1 MEKIKEN
8 KLGIDPIGKLLF
20 TVSFPIIISMLI
32 QALYNM
38 VDSYYIGKIS
48 EEAFTAVSIAFPLQN
63 IMVGIAVGTGVGTN
77 SLLSR
82 SLGEKNFDKANLSAE
97 NGIFLSIL
105 YGIILLILSFVLPR
119 YYYISQNVSQE
130 IVNYGVEYLSTIM
143 AFSMGVFIQINCER
157 LLQSTGRS
165 ILTMFTQGIGAL
177 INIIFDPIFIFGY
190 FGFPAMGVKGAA
202 IATVVGQIIGAL
214 FGIYFNFKLNKDI
227 QIKKIRPRLQII
239 KKIYEVGLPSIV
251 MISVTS
257 TTIYFLNK
265 ILSIYS
271 TSAIAALGAY
281 YKIQSFIFLPIF
293 GLTNGMVPIIAYN
306 YGAENK
312 KRIIKTI
319 KLTMIVGTIMMILGT
334 AILWIFPEELLDIFS
349 ASDAMKEVG
358 ITMLRIIAL
367 CFIFAGISI
376 MGGSVFQALGN
387 GILTL
392 IDAVIRNIII
402 ILPYTYIVSRIAPI
416 EYVWWSYLLSETS
429 SIIFVS
435 YFMKNFAMKR
445 IDLIKE
451 SI

>member
-1 MEKIKEN
+1 MENLKEN
-8 KLGIDPIGKLLF
+8 KMGTEPIGRLLF
-20 TVSFPIIISMLI
+20 SVSFPIIISMLI

-63 IMVGIAVGTGVGTN
+63 IIVGIGVGTGVGMN

-97 NGIFLSIL
+97 NGIFLSII
-105 YGIILLILSFVLPR
+105 YGLSLLILAFILPKF
-119 YYYISQNVSQE
+119 YYESQNVSE
-130 IVNYGVEYLSTIM
+130 IIVEYGIEYLSIIM
-143 AFSMGVFIQINCER
+143 AFSIGVFVQINCER

-165 ILTMFTQGIGAL
+165 MLTMLTQGIGAL
-177 INIIFDPIFIFGY
+177 INIILDPIFIFGY
-190 FGFPAMGVKGAA
+190 YGLPAMGVRGAA
-202 IATVVGQIIGAL
+202 IATVLGQIIGAL
-214 FGIYFNFKLNKDI
+214 FGIFFNFKYNKDI
-227 QIKKIRPRLQII
+227 QIKTIRPRLKII
-239 KKIYEVGLPSIV
+239 KNIYEVGLPSII

-265 ILSIYS
+265 ILSVYS
-271 TSAIAALGAY
+271 ASAIAALGAY

-293 GLTNGMVPIIAYN
+293 GLTNGLVPIIAYN
-306 YGAENK
+306 YGAEFK
-312 KRIIKTI
+312 GRILETI
-319 KLTMIVGTIMMILGT
+319 KLGFICGILMMLIGT
-334 AILWIFPEELLDIFS
+334 AILLIFPEQLLDIFS

-358 ITMLRIIAL
+358 ITMLRIISL

-387 GILTL
+387 GLLTL

-435 YFMKNFAMKR
+435 YFMKNFAMKK
-445 IDLIKE
+445 IDELK
-451 SI
+451 

>member
-1 MEKIKEN
+1 MENLKEN
-8 KLGIDPIGKLLF
+8 KMGTEPIGSLLF
-20 TVSFPIIISMLI
+20 SVSFPIIISMLI

-63 IMVGIAVGTGVGTN
+63 IIVGIGVGTGVGMN

-97 NGIFLSIL
+97 NGIFLSII
-105 YGIILLILSFVLPR
+105 YGLSLLILAFILPKF
-119 YYYISQNVSQE
+119 YYESQNVSE
-130 IVNYGVEYLSTIM
+130 IIVEYGIEYLSIIM
-143 AFSMGVFIQINCER
+143 AFSIGVFVQINCER

-165 ILTMFTQGIGAL
+165 MLTMLTQGIGAL
-177 INIIFDPIFIFGY
+177 INIILDPIFIFGY
-190 FGFPAMGVKGAA
+190 YGLPAMGVRGAA
-202 IATVVGQIIGAL
+202 IATVLGQIIGAL
-214 FGIYFNFKLNKDI
+214 FGIFFNFKYNKDI
-227 QIKKIRPRLQII
+227 QIKTIRPRLKII
-239 KKIYEVGLPSIV
+239 KNIYEVGLPSII

-265 ILSIYS
+265 ILSVYS
-271 TSAIAALGAY
+271 ASAIAALGAY

-293 GLTNGMVPIIAYN
+293 GLTNGLVPIIAYN
-306 YGAENK
+306 YGAEFK
-312 KRIIKTI
+312 GRILETI
-319 KLTMIVGTIMMILGT
+319 KLGFICGILMMLIGT
-334 AILWIFPEELLDIFS
+334 AILLIFPEQLLDIFS

-358 ITMLRIIAL
+358 ITMLRIISL

-387 GILTL
+387 GLLTL

-435 YFMKNFAMKR
+435 YFMKNFAMKK
-445 IDLIKE
+445 IDELK
-451 SI
+451 

>member
-1 MEKIKEN
+1 MENLKEN
-8 KLGIDPIGKLLF
+8 KMGTEPIGRLLF
-20 TVSFPIIISMLI
+20 SVSFPIIISMLI

-63 IMVGIAVGTGVGTN
+63 IIVGIGVGTGVGMN

-105 YGIILLILSFVLPR
+105 YGLFLLILAFILPKF
-119 YYYISQNVSQE
+119 YYESQNVSE
-130 IVNYGVEYLSTIM
+130 IIVEYGIEYLSIIM
-143 AFSMGVFIQINCER
+143 AFSIGVFVQINCER

-165 ILTMFTQGIGAL
+165 MLTMLTQGIGAL
-177 INIIFDPIFIFGY
+177 INIILDPIFIFGY
-190 FGFPAMGVKGAA
+190 YGLPAMGVKGAA
-202 IATVVGQIIGAL
+202 IATVLGQIIGAL
-214 FGIYFNFKLNKDI
+214 FGIFFNFKYNKDI
-227 QIKKIRPRLQII
+227 QIKTIRPRLKII
-239 KKIYEVGLPSIV
+239 KNIYEVGLPSII

-265 ILSIYS
+265 ILSVYS
-271 TSAIAALGAY
+271 ASAIAALGAY

-293 GLTNGMVPIIAYN
+293 GLTNGLVPIIAYN
-306 YGAENK
+306 YGAEFK
-312 KRIIKTI
+312 GRILETI
-319 KLTMIVGTIMMILGT
+319 KLGFICGILMMLIGT
-334 AILWIFPEELLDIFS
+334 AILWIFPEQLLDIFS

-358 ITMLRIIAL
+358 ITMLRIISL

-387 GILTL
+387 GLLTL

-435 YFMKNFAMKR
+435 YFMKNFAMKK
-445 IDLIKE
+445 IDELK
-451 SI
+451 

>member
-1 MEKIKEN
+1 MENLKEN
-8 KLGIDPIGKLLF
+8 KMGTEPIGRLLF
-20 TVSFPIIISMLI
+20 SVSFPIIISMLI

-63 IMVGIAVGTGVGTN
+63 IIVGIGVGTGVGMN

-97 NGIFLSIL
+97 NGIFLSII
-105 YGIILLILSFVLPR
+105 YGLSLLILAFILPKF
-119 YYYISQNVSQE
+119 YYESQNVSE
-130 IVNYGVEYLSTIM
+130 IIVEYGIEYLSIIM
-143 AFSMGVFIQINCER
+143 AFSIGVFVQINCER

-165 ILTMFTQGIGAL
+165 MLTMLTQGIGAL
-177 INIIFDPIFIFGY
+177 INIILDPIFIFGY
-190 FGFPAMGVKGAA
+190 YGLPAMGVRGAA
-202 IATVVGQIIGAL
+202 IATVLGQIIGAL
-214 FGIYFNFKLNKDI
+214 FGIFFNFKYNKDI
-227 QIKKIRPRLQII
+227 QIKTIRPRLKII
-239 KKIYEVGLPSIV
+239 KNIYEVGLPSII

-265 ILSIYS
+265 ILSVYS
-271 TSAIAALGAY
+271 ASAIAALGAY

-293 GLTNGMVPIIAYN
+293 GLTNGLVPIIAYN
-306 YGAENK
+306 YGAEFK
-312 KRIIKTI
+312 GRILETI
-319 KLTMIVGTIMMILGT
+319 KLGFICGILMMLIGT
-334 AILWIFPEELLDIFS
+334 AILWIFPEQLLDIFS

-358 ITMLRIIAL
+358 ITMLRIISL

-387 GILTL
+387 GLLTL

-435 YFMKNFAMKR
+435 YFMKNFAMKK
-445 IDLIKE
+445 IDELK
-451 SI
+451 

>member
-1 MEKIKEN
+1 MENLKEN
-8 KLGIDPIGKLLF
+8 KMGTEPIGRLLF
-20 TVSFPIIISMLI
+20 SVSFPIIISMLI

-63 IMVGIAVGTGVGTN
+63 IIVGIGVGTGVGMN

-97 NGIFLSIL
+97 NGIFLSII
-105 YGIILLILSFVLPR
+105 YGLSLLILAFILPKF
-119 YYYISQNVSQE
+119 YYESQNVSE
-130 IVNYGVEYLSTIM
+130 IIVEYGIEYLSIIM
-143 AFSMGVFIQINCER
+143 AFSIGVFVQINCER

-165 ILTMFTQGIGAL
+165 MLTMLTQGIGAL
-177 INIIFDPIFIFGY
+177 INIILDPIFIFGY
-190 FGFPAMGVKGAA
+190 YGLPAMGVRGAA
-202 IATVVGQIIGAL
+202 IATILGQIIGAL
-214 FGIYFNFKLNKDI
+214 FGIFFNFKYNKDI
-227 QIKKIRPRLQII
+227 QIKTIRPRLKII
-239 KKIYEVGLPSIV
+239 KNIYEVGLPSII

-265 ILSIYS
+265 ILSVYS
-271 TSAIAALGAY
+271 ASAIAALGAY

-293 GLTNGMVPIIAYN
+293 GLTNGLVPIIAYN
-306 YGAENK
+306 YGAEFK
-312 KRIIKTI
+312 GRILETI
-319 KLTMIVGTIMMILGT
+319 KLGFICGILMMLIGT
-334 AILWIFPEELLDIFS
+334 AILWIFPEQLLDIFS

-358 ITMLRIIAL
+358 ITMLRIISL

-387 GILTL
+387 GLLTL

-435 YFMKNFAMKR
+435 YFMKNFAMKK
-445 IDLIKE
+445 IDELK
-451 SI
+451 

>member
-1 MEKIKEN
+1 MENLKEN
-8 KLGIDPIGKLLF
+8 KMGTEPIGRLLF
-20 TVSFPIIISMLI
+20 SVSFPIIISMLI

-63 IMVGIAVGTGVGTN
+63 IIVGIGVGTGVGMN

-97 NGIFLSIL
+97 NGIFLSII
-105 YGIILLILSFVLPR
+105 YGLSLLILAFILPKF
-119 YYYISQNVSQE
+119 YYESQNVSE
-130 IVNYGVEYLSTIM
+130 IIVEYGIEYLSIIM
-143 AFSMGVFIQINCER
+143 AFSIGVFVQINCER

-165 ILTMFTQGIGAL
+165 MLTMLTQGIGAL
-177 INIIFDPIFIFGY
+177 INIILDPIFIFGY
-190 FGFPAMGVKGAA
+190 YGLPAMGVRGAA
-202 IATVVGQIIGAL
+202 IATVLGQIIGAL
-214 FGIYFNFKLNKDI
+214 FGIFFNFKYNKDI
-227 QIKKIRPRLQII
+227 QIKTIRPRLKII
-239 KKIYEVGLPSIV
+239 KNIYEVGLPSII

-265 ILSIYS
+265 ILSVYS
-271 TSAIAALGAY
+271 ASAIAALGAY

-293 GLTNGMVPIIAYN
+293 GLTSGLVPIIAYN
-306 YGAENK
+306 YGAEFK
-312 KRIIKTI
+312 GRILETI
-319 KLTMIVGTIMMILGT
+319 KLGFICGILMMLIGT
-334 AILWIFPEELLDIFS
+334 AILWIFPEQLLDIFS

-358 ITMLRIIAL
+358 ITMLRIISL

-387 GILTL
+387 GLLTL

-435 YFMKNFAMKR
+435 YFMKNFAMKK
-445 IDLIKE
+445 IDELK
-451 SI
+451 

>member
-1 MEKIKEN
+1 
-8 KLGIDPIGKLLF
+8 
-20 TVSFPIIISMLI
+20 MLI

-63 IMVGIAVGTGVGTN
+63 IIVGIGVGTGVGMN

-105 YGIILLILSFVLPR
+105 YGLFLLILAFILPKF
-119 YYYISQNVSQE
+119 YYESQNVSE
-130 IVNYGVEYLSTIM
+130 IIVEYGIEYLSIIM
-143 AFSMGVFIQINCER
+143 AFSIGVFVQINCER

-165 ILTMFTQGIGAL
+165 MLTMLTQGIGAL
-177 INIIFDPIFIFGY
+177 INIILDPIFIFGY
-190 FGFPAMGVKGAA
+190 YGLPAMGVKGAA
-202 IATVVGQIIGAL
+202 IATVLGQIIGAL
-214 FGIYFNFKLNKDI
+214 FGIFFNFKYNKDI
-227 QIKKIRPRLQII
+227 QIKTIRPRLKII
-239 KKIYEVGLPSIV
+239 KNIYEVGLPSII

-271 TSAIAALGAY
+271 ASAIAALGAY

-306 YGAENK
+306 YGAEFK
-312 KRIIKTI
+312 GRILETI
-319 KLTMIVGTIMMILGT
+319 KLGFICGILMMLIGT
-334 AILWIFPEELLDIFS
+334 AILLIFPEQLLDIFS

-358 ITMLRIIAL
+358 ITMLRIISL

-387 GILTL
+387 GLLTL

-435 YFMKNFAMKR
+435 YFMKNFAMKK
-445 IDLIKE
+445 IDELK
-451 SI
+451 

>member
-1 MEKIKEN
+1 
-8 KLGIDPIGKLLF
+8 
-20 TVSFPIIISMLI
+20 MLI

-63 IMVGIAVGTGVGTN
+63 IIVGIGVGTGVGMN

-97 NGIFLSIL
+97 NGIFLSII
-105 YGIILLILSFVLPR
+105 YGLSLLILAFILPKF
-119 YYYISQNVSQE
+119 YYESQNVSE
-130 IVNYGVEYLSTIM
+130 IIVEYGIEYLSIIM
-143 AFSMGVFIQINCER
+143 AFSIGVFVQINCER

-165 ILTMFTQGIGAL
+165 MLTMLTQGIGAL
-177 INIIFDPIFIFGY
+177 INIILDPIFIFGY
-190 FGFPAMGVKGAA
+190 YGLPAMGVRGAA
-202 IATVVGQIIGAL
+202 IATILGQIIGAL
-214 FGIYFNFKLNKDI
+214 FGIFFNFKYNKDI
-227 QIKKIRPRLQII
+227 QIKTIRPRLKII
-239 KKIYEVGLPSIV
+239 KNIYEVGLPSII

-265 ILSIYS
+265 ILSVYS
-271 TSAIAALGAY
+271 ASAIAALGAY

-293 GLTNGMVPIIAYN
+293 GLTNGLVPIIAYN
-306 YGAENK
+306 YGAEFK
-312 KRIIKTI
+312 GRILETI
-319 KLTMIVGTIMMILGT
+319 KLGFICGILMMLIGT
-334 AILWIFPEELLDIFS
+334 AILWIFPEQLLDIFS

-358 ITMLRIIAL
+358 ITMLRIISL

-387 GILTL
+387 GLLTL

-435 YFMKNFAMKR
+435 YFMKNFAMKK
-445 IDLIKE
+445 IDELK
-451 SI
+451 

>member
-1 MEKIKEN
+1 MENLKEN
-8 KLGIDPIGKLLF
+8 KMGTEPIGRLLF
-20 TVSFPIIISMLI
+20 SVSFPIIISMLI

-63 IMVGIAVGTGVGTN
+63 IIVGMGVGTGVGMN

-105 YGIILLILSFVLPR
+105 YGLFLLILAFILPKF
-119 YYYISQNVSQE
+119 YYESQNVSE
-130 IVNYGVEYLSTIM
+130 IIVEYGIEYLSIIM
-143 AFSMGVFIQINCER
+143 AFSIGVFVQINCER

-165 ILTMFTQGIGAL
+165 MLTMLTQGIGAL
-177 INIIFDPIFIFGY
+177 INIILDPIFIFGY
-190 FGFPAMGVKGAA
+190 YGLPAMGVRGAA
-202 IATVVGQIIGAL
+202 IATVLGQIIGAL
-214 FGIYFNFKLNKDI
+214 FGIFFNFKYNKDI
-227 QIKKIRPRLQII
+227 QIKTIRPRLKII
-239 KKIYEVGLPSIV
+239 KNIYEVGLPSII

-265 ILSIYS
+265 ILSVYS
-271 TSAIAALGAY
+271 ASAIAALGAY

-293 GLTNGMVPIIAYN
+293 GLTNGLVPIIAYN
-306 YGAENK
+306 YGAEFK
-312 KRIIKTI
+312 GRILETI
-319 KLTMIVGTIMMILGT
+319 KLGFICGILMMLIGT
-334 AILWIFPEELLDIFS
+334 AILLIFPEQLLDIFS

-358 ITMLRIIAL
+358 ITMLRIISL

-387 GILTL
+387 GLLTL

-435 YFMKNFAMKR
+435 YFMKNFAMKK
-445 IDLIKE
+445 IDELK
-451 SI
+451 

>member
-105 YGIILLILSFVLPR
+105 YGIILLILSFVLPK

-165 ILTMFTQGIGAL
+165 MLTMFTQGIGAL

-202 IATVVGQIIGAL
+202 IATVVGQIIGAPVSYTHL
-214 FGIYFNFKLNKDI
+214 T
-227 QIKKIRPRLQII
+227 
-239 KKIYEVGLPSIV
+239 LP
-251 MISVTS
+251 T
-257 TTIYFLNK
+257 
-265 ILSIYS
+265 
-271 TSAIAALGAY
+271 
-281 YKIQSFIFLPIF
+281 
-293 GLTNGMVPIIAYN
+293 
-306 YGAENK
+306 
-312 KRIIKTI
+312 KRI
-319 KLTMIVGTIMMILGT
+319 V
-334 AILWIFPEELLDIFS
+334 
-349 ASDAMKEVG
+349 
-358 ITMLRIIAL
+358 
-367 CFIFAGISI
+367 
-376 MGGSVFQALGN
+376 
-387 GILTL
+387 
-392 IDAVIRNIII
+392 
-402 ILPYTYIVSRIAPI
+402 
-416 EYVWWSYLLSETS
+416 
-429 SIIFVS
+429 
-435 YFMKNFAMKR
+435 
-445 IDLIKE
+445 
-451 SI
+451 

>member
-1 MEKIKEN
+1 MENLKEN
-8 KLGIDPIGKLLF
+8 KMGTEPIGRLLF
-20 TVSFPIIISMLI
+20 SVSFPIIISMLI

-63 IMVGIAVGTGVGTN
+63 IIVGIGVGTGVGMN

-105 YGIILLILSFVLPR
+105 YGLSLLILAFVLPKF
-119 YYYISQNVSQE
+119 YYESQNVSE
-130 IVNYGVEYLSTIM
+130 IIVEYGIEYLSIIM
-143 AFSMGVFIQINCER
+143 AFSIGVFVQINCER

-165 ILTMFTQGIGAL
+165 MLTMLTQGIGAL
-177 INIIFDPIFIFGY
+177 INIILDPIFIFGY
-190 FGFPAMGVKGAA
+190 YGLPAMGVRGAA
-202 IATVVGQIIGAL
+202 IATVLGQIIGAL
-214 FGIYFNFKLNKDI
+214 FGIFFNFKYNKDI
-227 QIKKIRPRLQII
+227 QIKTIRPRLKII
-239 KKIYEVGLPSIV
+239 KNIYQVGLPSII

-265 ILSIYS
+265 ILSVYS
-271 TSAIAALGAY
+271 ASAIAALGAY

-293 GLTNGMVPIIAYN
+293 GLTNGLVPIIAYN
-306 YGAENK
+306 YGAEFK
-312 KRIIKTI
+312 GRILETI
-319 KLTMIVGTIMMILGT
+319 KLGFICGILMMLIGT
-334 AILWIFPEELLDIFS
+334 AILLIFPEQLLDIFS

-358 ITMLRIIAL
+358 ITMLRIISL

-387 GILTL
+387 GLLTL

-435 YFMKNFAMKR
+435 YFMKNFAMKK
-445 IDLIKE
+445 IDELK
-451 SI
+451 

>member
-1 MEKIKEN
+1 
-8 KLGIDPIGKLLF
+8 
-20 TVSFPIIISMLI
+20 MLI

-63 IMVGIAVGTGVGTN
+63 IIVGIGVGTGVGMN

-105 YGIILLILSFVLPR
+105 YGLSLLILAFILPKF
-119 YYYISQNVSQE
+119 YYESQNVSE
-130 IVNYGVEYLSTIM
+130 IIVEYGIEYLSIIM
-143 AFSMGVFIQINCER
+143 AFSIGVFVQINCER

-165 ILTMFTQGIGAL
+165 MLTMLTQGIGAL
-177 INIIFDPIFIFGY
+177 INIILDPIFIFGY
-190 FGFPAMGVKGAA
+190 YGLPAMGVRGAA
-202 IATVVGQIIGAL
+202 IATVLGQIIGAL
-214 FGIYFNFKLNKDI
+214 FGIFFNFKYNKDI
-227 QIKKIRPRLQII
+227 QIKTIRPRLKII
-239 KKIYEVGLPSIV
+239 KNIYEVGLPSII

-265 ILSIYS
+265 ILSVYS
-271 TSAIAALGAY
+271 ASAIAALGAY

-293 GLTNGMVPIIAYN
+293 GLTNGLVPIIAYN
-306 YGAENK
+306 YGAEFK
-312 KRIIKTI
+312 GRILETI
-319 KLTMIVGTIMMILGT
+319 KLGFICGILMMLIGT
-334 AILWIFPEELLDIFS
+334 AILLIFPEQLLDIFS

-358 ITMLRIIAL
+358 ITMLRIISL

-387 GILTL
+387 GLLTL

-435 YFMKNFAMKR
+435 YFMKNFAMKK
-445 IDLIKE
+445 IDELK
-451 SI
+451 

>member
-1 MEKIKEN
+1 MLVMENLKEN
-8 KLGIDPIGKLLF
+8 KMGTEPIGRLLF
-20 TVSFPIIISMLI
+20 SVSFPIIISMLI

-63 IMVGIAVGTGVGTN
+63 IIVGMGVGTGVGMN

-97 NGIFLSIL
+97 NGIFLSII
-105 YGIILLILSFVLPR
+105 YGLSLLILAFILPKF
-119 YYYISQNVSQE
+119 YYESQNVSE
-130 IVNYGVEYLSTIM
+130 IIVEYGIEYLSIIM
-143 AFSMGVFIQINCER
+143 AFSIGVFVQINCER

-165 ILTMFTQGIGAL
+165 MLTMLTQGIGAL
-177 INIIFDPIFIFGY
+177 INIILDPIFIFGY
-190 FGFPAMGVKGAA
+190 YGLPAMGVRGAA
-202 IATVVGQIIGAL
+202 IATVLGQIIGAL
-214 FGIYFNFKLNKDI
+214 FGIFFNFKYNKDI
-227 QIKKIRPRLQII
+227 QIKTIRPRLKII
-239 KKIYEVGLPSIV
+239 KNIYEVGLPSII

-265 ILSIYS
+265 ILSVYS
-271 TSAIAALGAY
+271 ASAIAALGAY

-293 GLTNGMVPIIAYN
+293 GLTNGLVPIIAYN
-306 YGAENK
+306 YGAEFK
-312 KRIIKTI
+312 GRILETI
-319 KLTMIVGTIMMILGT
+319 KLGFICGILMMLIGT
-334 AILWIFPEELLDIFS
+334 AILLIFPEQLLDIFS

-358 ITMLRIIAL
+358 ITMLRIISL

-387 GILTL
+387 GLLTL

-435 YFMKNFAMKR
+435 YFMKNFAMKK
-445 IDLIKE
+445 IDELK
-451 SI
+451 

>member
-1 MEKIKEN
+1 MENLKEN
-8 KLGIDPIGKLLF
+8 KMGTEPIGRLLF
-20 TVSFPIIISMLI
+20 SVSFPIIISMLI

-63 IMVGIAVGTGVGTN
+63 IIVGMGVGTGVGMN

-97 NGIFLSIL
+97 NGIFLSII
-105 YGIILLILSFVLPR
+105 YGLSLLILAFILPKF
-119 YYYISQNVSQE
+119 YYESQNVSE
-130 IVNYGVEYLSTIM
+130 IIVEYGIEYLSIIM
-143 AFSMGVFIQINCER
+143 AFSIGVFVQINCER

-165 ILTMFTQGIGAL
+165 MLTMLTQGIGAL
-177 INIIFDPIFIFGY
+177 INIILDPIFIFGY
-190 FGFPAMGVKGAA
+190 YGLPAMGVRGAA
-202 IATVVGQIIGAL
+202 IATVLGQIIGAL
-214 FGIYFNFKLNKDI
+214 FGIFFNFKYNKDI
-227 QIKKIRPRLQII
+227 QIKTIRPRLKII
-239 KKIYEVGLPSIV
+239 KNIYEVGLPSII

-265 ILSIYS
+265 ILSVYS
-271 TSAIAALGAY
+271 ASAIAALGAY

-293 GLTNGMVPIIAYN
+293 GLTNGLVPIIAYN
-306 YGAENK
+306 YGAEFK
-312 KRIIKTI
+312 GRILETI
-319 KLTMIVGTIMMILGT
+319 KLGFICGILMMLIGT
-334 AILWIFPEELLDIFS
+334 AILLIFPEQLLDIFS

-358 ITMLRIIAL
+358 ITMLRIISL

-387 GILTL
+387 GLLTL

-435 YFMKNFAMKR
+435 YFMKNFAMKK
-445 IDLIKE
+445 IDELK
-451 SI
+451 

>member
-1 MEKIKEN
+1 MENLKEN
-8 KLGIDPIGKLLF
+8 KMGTEPIGRLLF
-20 TVSFPIIISMLI
+20 SVSFPIIISMLI

-63 IMVGIAVGTGVGTN
+63 IIVGIGVGTGVGMN

-105 YGIILLILSFVLPR
+105 YGLFLLILAFILPKF
-119 YYYISQNVSQE
+119 YYESQNVSE
-130 IVNYGVEYLSTIM
+130 IIVEYGIEYLSIIM
-143 AFSMGVFIQINCER
+143 AFSIGVFVQINCER

-165 ILTMFTQGIGAL
+165 MLTMLTQGIGAL
-177 INIIFDPIFIFGY
+177 INIILDPIFIFGY
-190 FGFPAMGVKGAA
+190 YGLPAMGVKGAA
-202 IATVVGQIIGAL
+202 IATVLGQIIGAL
-214 FGIYFNFKLNKDI
+214 FGIFFNFKYNKDI
-227 QIKKIRPRLQII
+227 QIKTIRPRLKII
-239 KKIYEVGLPSIV
+239 KNIYEVGLPSII

-265 ILSIYS
+265 ILSVYS
-271 TSAIAALGAY
+271 ASAIAALGAY

-306 YGAENK
+306 YGAEFK
-312 KRIIKTI
+312 GRILETI
-319 KLTMIVGTIMMILGT
+319 KLGFICGILMMLIGT
-334 AILWIFPEELLDIFS
+334 AILLIFPEQLLDIFS

-358 ITMLRIIAL
+358 ITMLRIISL

-387 GILTL
+387 GLLTL

-435 YFMKNFAMKR
+435 YFMKNFAMKK
-445 IDLIKE
+445 IDELK
-451 SI
+451 

>member
-1 MEKIKEN
+1 MENLKEN
-8 KLGIDPIGKLLF
+8 KMGTEPIGRLLF
-20 TVSFPIIISMLI
+20 SVSFPIIISMLI

-63 IMVGIAVGTGVGTN
+63 IIVGIGVGTGVGMN

-97 NGIFLSIL
+97 NGIFLSII
-105 YGIILLILSFVLPR
+105 YGLSLLILAFILPKF
-119 YYYISQNVSQE
+119 YYESQNVSE
-130 IVNYGVEYLSTIM
+130 IIVEYGIEYLSIIM
-143 AFSMGVFIQINCER
+143 AFSIGVFVQINCER

-165 ILTMFTQGIGAL
+165 MLTMLTQGIGAL
-177 INIIFDPIFIFGY
+177 INIILDPIFIFGY
-190 FGFPAMGVKGAA
+190 YGLPAMRVRGAA
-202 IATVVGQIIGAL
+202 IATVLGQIIGAL
-214 FGIYFNFKLNKDI
+214 FGIFFNFKYNKDI
-227 QIKKIRPRLQII
+227 QIKTIRPRFKII
-239 KKIYEVGLPSIV
+239 KNIYKVGLPSII

-265 ILSIYS
+265 ILSVYS
-271 TSAIAALGAY
+271 ASAIAALGAY

-293 GLTNGMVPIIAYN
+293 GLTNGLVPIIAYN
-306 YGAENK
+306 YGAEFK
-312 KRIIKTI
+312 GRILETI
-319 KLTMIVGTIMMILGT
+319 KLGFICGILMMLIGT
-334 AILWIFPEELLDIFS
+334 AILLIFPEQLLDIFS

-358 ITMLRIIAL
+358 ITMLRIISL

-387 GILTL
+387 GLLTL

-435 YFMKNFAMKR
+435 YFMKNFAMKK
-445 IDLIKE
+445 IDELK
-451 SI
+451 